1 MLASWLALFEHLAYL
16 GSLGLSNTLL
26 LLCFWLTL
34 GFSDFAATPL
44 AFSLDSPASAWYCTL
59 GPDMLL
65 MLRSWLPIGTSSTLL
80 VFFILLTL
88 AGFPTLSLCFVLG
101 HASTLLTHDATLLVL
116 LGALFFLLLFVTHYT
131 PTRSWCYALSFV
143 LDQFGPLLML
153 RSWLRLRHSLDAT
166 CWTFSWNSSRCS
178 WRYGPPQLW

>member
-1 MLASWLALFEHLAYL
+1 MLLAY
-16 GSLGLSNTLL
+16 SWVFR
-26 LLCFWLTL
+26 LCCY
-34 GFSDFAATPL
+34 
-44 AFSLDSPASAWYCTL
+44 AFSFLL
-59 GPDMLL
+59 GQSGERLIL
-65 MLRSWLPIGTSSTLL
+65 YSWPR
-80 VFFILLTL
+80 
-88 AGFPTLSLCFVLG
+88 
-101 HASTLLTHDATLLVL
+101 HALDATLLASYWNFQHALGVFYSLNSRGLSDTFSL
-116 LGALFFLLLFVTHYT
+116 LCPGTCQHALDSWRYALGFTWSAFFLLLFVTHYT